1 MTRFLTGSM
10 FLLGVVALPVALSP
24 WQSGTMPIPDY
35 RNDPRLAKLR
45 NFFHRGECPAE
56 DLADVFLAA
65 ADSYALDWRLLPSLS
80 FVETTG
86 GKTARHNNM
95 FGWDSGRAQFQTA
108 AAAIHTVG
116 YKLSHARVY
125 RGKKLDSLLNTY
137 NPEAEYARTV
147 KFVMRS
153 IAPAE

>member
-1 MTRFLTGSM
+1 MRRFLTGSI
-10 FLLGVVALPVALSP
+10 FVLGVVALPVALSP
-24 WQSGTMPIPDY
+24 WESGGTPAPDY
-35 RNDPRLAKLR
+35 RNDPRLHTLR
-45 NFFHRGECPAE
+45 NFFHQGACPAE
-56 DLADVFLAA
+56 DLAAVFLAA

-95 FGWDSGRAQFQTA
+95 FGWDSGRARFHSA

-116 YKLSHARVY
+116 YKLSHLSVY
-125 RGKKLDSLLNTY
+125 RGKKLDSLLSTY
-137 NPEAEYARTV
+137 NPNAEYGRTV

-153 IAPAE
+153 IAPSE